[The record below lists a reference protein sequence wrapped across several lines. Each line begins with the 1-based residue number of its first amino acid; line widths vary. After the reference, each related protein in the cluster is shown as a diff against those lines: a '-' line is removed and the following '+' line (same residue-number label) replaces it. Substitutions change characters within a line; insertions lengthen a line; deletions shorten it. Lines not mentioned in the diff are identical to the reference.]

1 MKFFLGWMAS
11 RFAPLPAAVL
21 VSAGATEKMCESKLS
36 RISTIRFRT
45 NSSVYLLSKRPAL
58 RLLADSKTEPNA
70 SRQIFCQAR
79 RGAE

>member
-1 MKFFLGWMAS
+1 
-11 RFAPLPAAVL
+11 
-21 VSAGATEKMCESKLS
+21 MCESKLS
-36 RISTIRFRT
+36 RISTIRFRA

-70 SRQIFCQAR
+70 SRQIFRQAR